1 MHRTHELIPGA
12 DTASITQRP
21 LQIRTRLSTKGT
33 SITQRVRRVQ
43 KTRGVKSIARRSD
56 SDSSRMDIQP
66 ATLVS
71 QRWHTV
77 PQKLRVCE
85 LFFSV
90 PLDHAEPSGKQLRL
104 FARSV
109 QKILSSATSSS
120 ASAAQDGTIIGS
132 GAAGA
137 DRLPWMVY
145 VPGGPGFG
153 ANQPQDYGITN
164 FLLEKGKSL
173 SSFVPCVG
181 AARRQLRLK
190 GGPA

>member
-1 MHRTHELIPGA
+1 
-12 DTASITQRP
+12 
-21 LQIRTRLSTKGT
+21 
-33 SITQRVRRVQ
+33 
-43 KTRGVKSIARRSD
+43 
-56 SDSSRMDIQP
+56 MDIQP

-77 PQKLRVCE
+77 PHKLRVCE

-90 PLDHAEPSGKQLRL
+90 PLDHAEPSGTQIRL

-109 QKILSSATSSS
+109 RKVVSPATSSLV
-120 ASAAQDGTIIGS
+120 SAAQDDMVIGS
-132 GAAGA
+132 GAAVA

-153 ANQPQDYGITN
+153 ANQPQDYGITD

-173 SSFVPCVG
+173 STFTPCVG
-181 AARRQLRLK
+181 AARRQLHLER
-190 GGPA
+190 GPA